1 MMLNNTKKT
10 SSDTQRRSLIKSV
23 TWRIT
28 GSIDTILLAFLFTND
43 LSVAT
48 SIGLAEVFTKMVLYY
63 FHERAWNR
71 ISVA

>member
-1 MMLNNTKKT
+1 MILNNIKGTA
-10 SSDTQRRSLIKSV
+10 SDTQKRSLLKSV

-71 ISVA
+71 IPVA